1 LLKLPFG
8 GHQGFFFPGF
18 CEVDGGIGNHPQEGL
33 AKFGYS

>member
-18 CEVDGGIGNHPQEGL
+18 CEVDGAIWQLSTKGL
-33 AKFGYS
+33 SQIWL